1 MPNPEHREG
10 GELKNDVAADHV
22 RRGHQALRREEG
34 QGLVEY
40 ALILSLVSI
49 ASIVVLGVVGADVG
63 EVLDAVENALNGDG

>member
-1 MPNPEHREG
+1 MWLQTMYARVT
-10 GELKNDVAADHV
+10 D
-22 RRGHQALRREEG
+22 ALRREEG

-49 ASIVVLGVVGADVG
+49 ASIVVLGVVGGDVG